1 MVAQCGTAMAQRVWC
16 KWAPDLVQLA
26 FGAWQLMFSK
36 VRRDPEHKYDQD
48 FDAAAAEHYSYIRY
62 LAGSTGDP
70 YCHLAPTMYAAK
82 KVIDQLRGK
91 LQDGRTEK
99 THPVLPANPFV
110 VAWGQR
116 GVSDGL
122 DDFKKLN
129 PDVGYKFGAAI
140 EPLAAFS
147 FSADKARKMGE
158 YAQHPIEFISNSIG
172 KEEK

>member
-1 MVAQCGTAMAQRVWC
+1 MGQNMSNLRIVKEKRVNEFKAWSRNAAPQWL
-16 KWAPDLVQLA
+16 KEYGVKGAPDLVQLA
-26 FGAWQLMFSK
+26 FGAWQLMISK

-99 THPVLPANPFV
+99 THPVLPANPFI

-122 DDFKKLN
+122 DDFKN
-129 PDVGYKFGAAI
+129 
-140 EPLAAFS
+140 
-147 FSADKARKMGE
+147 R
-158 YAQHPIEFISNSIG
+158 SIPVLPCRN
-172 KEEK
+172 